1 MAGTEQQTVP
11 RSARRHPR
19 GRIGRRVAFGF
30 LAVTAVAVAVL
41 FVTPYLVSASAGLA
55 PHYAEQG
62 SVVAMAFLVHVVAG
76 GLALL
81 LSPLQIAAR
90 LRARVPRLH
99 RVAGRVVLGA
109 IAVAGCTSLAIAP
122 FTTGGPVTGIGFG
135 TTGIVWLFCAAA
147 AFRAIRRRDVAGHRR
162 WAVRTFALTYTAV
175 TLRLL
180 NLPLT
185 ASLVVLGMDAGAA
198 ADRAYATLALVSWV
212 VDLAVAEWYLGTR
225 RRRTASRHRRP
236 ASQRPV
242 TAGAAAELEGAA

>member
-1 MAGTEQQTVP
+1 MAHTEQRT
-11 RSARRHPR
+11 ARRDGRRRPR
-19 GRIGRRVAFGF
+19 GRTGRRVAYGF
-30 LAVTAVAVAVL
+30 LSLTAVAVAVL

-55 PHYAEQG
+55 PDYAEQG
-62 SVVAMAFLVHVVAG
+62 SAVSLVFLVHVVTG

-81 LSPLQIAAR
+81 LAPLQIAAR
-90 LRARVPRLH
+90 VRARSPRLH

-122 FTTGGPVTGIGFG
+122 FTTGGPVAGVGFG
-135 TTGIVWLFCAAA
+135 TTGIVWLVCAAA

-180 NLPLT
+180 HVPLT
-185 ASLVVLGMDAGAA
+185 AVLVVLGTDVGVAD
-198 ADRAYATLALVSWV
+198 DRAYATLALVSWV
-212 VDLAVAEWYLGTR
+212 IDLAVAEWYLGTR

-236 ASQRPV
+236 ASEHPV